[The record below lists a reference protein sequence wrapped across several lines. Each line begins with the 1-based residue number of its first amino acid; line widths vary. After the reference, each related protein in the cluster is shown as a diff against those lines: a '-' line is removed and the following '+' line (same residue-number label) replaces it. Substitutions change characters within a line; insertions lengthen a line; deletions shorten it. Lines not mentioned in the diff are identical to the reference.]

1 MAGERDAAECGACGE
16 RQVRLQRAE
25 VDEDGEAS
33 RRTAVCQA
41 CGHQPSMQVFRENS
55 LRDLLPEEDE
65 WPDDSGAV
73 WSENLPE
80 TPEGEDGAVL
90 LVLGPREW
98 DSLASRTTLEFSHE
112 GTDVEVVKGRGPGVG
127 FTFDQDSGAV
137 GGVEVHLPGP
147 ALRTLHET
155 GRWSASAGGTL
166 DPVHLKVVVRADA

>member
-1 MAGERDAAECGACGE
+1 MCGACGE

-25 VDEDGEAS
+25 VDENGDTSHRA
-33 RRTAVCQA
+33 AVCQA
-41 CGHQPSMQVFRENS
+41 CGHQPSMQVFRENR
-55 LRDLLPEEDE
+55 LHDLLPEDDE
-65 WPDDSGAV
+65 WPDDSGAI

-98 DSLASRTTLEFSHE
+98 DSLASRTSLTFRYE
-112 GTDVEVVKGRGPGVG
+112 GTEVEVVKGRGPGVG
-127 FTFDQDSGAV
+127 FTFGDDGV
-137 GGVEVHLPGP
+137 GGVEVHLPSE

-166 DPVHLKVVVRADA
+166 DPVHVKVVVRADA